1 MVVDRKQGGNKIYYK
16 LEEID
21 KDKQYVIQMAPRGY
35 GELFFRIERL
45 EKEVQKLKDY
55 IKEKGDIDG

>member
-1 MVVDRKQGGNKIYYK
+1 MYYN
-16 LEEID
+16 LEEKDLD
-21 KDKQYVIQMAPRGY
+21 KSYVIHMAPRGY

-55 IKEKGDIDG
+55 IEEKGDKHE